1 MKKLRDC
8 TEEEVKE
15 YCVKKCCDGCPLNHD
30 TCLRYFFENDKTMLS
45 DKALDIELPIENKI
59 LDDEEKAFLTKVV
72 MLYKE
77 MHCEV
82 KGIAKVHQ
90 EVYDNCYRISFNIT
104 NNVIKWAERRFLP
117 DFANANMYKGMKVG
131 ELYTLEQLGIV
142 IEEKHKMTIDEFFNS
157 KDNLAIH
164 CNTEE
169 KANKLCEAFSGKKYR
184 WFDGKKYNEENRYE
198 WYGKKTCYI
207 NDNCLSAFDRV
218 KKVGWTI
225 LEFEDIDLK

>member
-15 YCVKKCCDGCPLNHD
+15 YCVKKCCGACPLNHG
-30 TCLRYFFENDKTMLS
+30 TCLRYVFENDKTMLS

-59 LDDEEKAFLTKVV
+59 LDDEEKEYLTGIVK
-72 MLYKE
+72 LYKK

-82 KGIAKVHQ
+82 NHIDKCCRP
-90 EVYDNCYRISFNIT
+90 YDNYYYILICYT
-104 NNVIKWAERRFLP
+104 NNISHQIQYVSLP
-117 DFANANMYKGMKVG
+117 IFANAEMYKNM
-131 ELYTLEQLGIV
+131 ELDKEYTLEQLGIV

-184 WFDGKKYNEENRYE
+184 WFDGKKYNEENRYD

-207 NDNCLSAFDRV
+207 NNNCLSAFDRV

>member
-15 YCVKKCCDGCPLNHD
+15 YCVKKCCGACPLNHG
-30 TCLRYFFENDKTMLS
+30 TCLRYVFENDKTMLS

-59 LDDEEKAFLTKVV
+59 LDDEEKEYLTGIVK
-72 MLYKE
+72 LYKK
-77 MHCEV
+77 MHCEITKIKKDV
-82 KGIAKVHQ
+82 SPCNNKHYYIRFGYFNKIVR
-90 EVYDNCYRISFNIT
+90 DNEFF
-104 NNVIKWAERRFLP
+104 WLP
-117 DFANANMYKGMKVG
+117 TFTNANIYKGMKAG
-131 ELYTLEQLGIV
+131 ETYTLEQLGIV

-157 KDNLAIH
+157 KVNLAIH

-207 NDNCLSAFDRV
+207 NNNCLSAFNRV